1 MIDRLEKWRNDRNIT
16 EANYKGY
23 FRNIIEE
30 LLEPMYSKNAVDFL
44 KNEIVDKYFVDDVV
58 LDEIRVIDTINDI
71 SVFSIN
77 EVGLMGYDFEK
88 TMGETIKEIESR
100 KGEINPE
107 TKKFE
112 KFKDDYHQSLWYKA
126 EYSKCKCG
134 HIYLDSNKI
143 NIAKNMKIIK

>member
-1 MIDRLEKWRNDRNIT
+1 MVDRLEKWRDERNIT
-16 EANYKGY
+16 EADYKGY

-30 LLEPMYSKNAVDFL
+30 LLEPMYNKEEIDFI
-44 KNEIVDKYFVDDVV
+44 KNEIVDKYFRD
-58 LDEIRVIDTINDI
+58 IRIAEYDIVDTINDI

-88 TMGETIKEIESR
+88 TMSETIKEIESR

-112 KFKDDYHQSLWYKA
+112 KFKDEYHQSLWHKA
-126 EYSKCKCG
+126 DYSVCKR
-134 HIYLDSNKI
+134 
-143 NIAKNMKIIK
+143 